1 MHEERIDRRRAD
13 ASIAAIAATQYGV
26 VTREQAHELGLT
38 DRQIRLRLENGR
50 WERLALHTFRIAGAP
65 VSWRQ
70 QLMAA
75 CLAAGPRAAASH
87 RSAAALH
94 RFDGFTPGIVEIT
107 VPHGRRDFRMTGVIV
122 HSSSN
127 WCDDDIGMAGGIPVS
142 TAERTLCTLAAVA
155 SEDRVESALDSAER
169 DRTVRRSDLAQVHDD
184 VRERGRTGVAAIGRI
199 LFRRAELAGIPQ
211 SVLERRML
219 RLLEQHGVA
228 LPACQV
234 PVRRPDG
241 RMAYLDFAY
250 RDLALGIEVD
260 GNIAHATP
268 TQRSADNVRGNGV
281 ALRDIRIIRFTYEQV
296 TREPQMVAATVRS
309 HLRSRR
315 AA

>member
-1 MHEERIDRRRAD
+1 MPAQSMDRRRAD
-13 ASIAAIAATQYGV
+13 ASIAAVAASQYGAFSRAQA
-26 VTREQAHELGLT
+26 RECGLT
-38 DRQIRLRLENGR
+38 DRQIRLRIASGR
-50 WERLALHTFRIAGAP
+50 WERLALHTFRIAGTTA
-65 VSWRQ
+65 SWRQ
-70 QLMAA
+70 RLLAA
-75 CLAAGPRAAASH
+75 CIAAGPGAAASH

-94 RFDGFTPGIVEIT
+94 RHDGFPPGIVEIT
-107 VPHGRRDFRMTGVIV
+107 VPHTRRDFRMDGVIV

-127 WCDDDIGMAGGIPVS
+127 WCDEDSALVDGIPVS
-142 TAERTLCTLAAVA
+142 TPERTLCTLAAVV
-155 SEDRVESALDSAER
+155 SEAQVESALDSAER
-169 DRTVRRSDLAQVHDD
+169 RGQVRRSDVTQVHDD
-184 VRERGRTGVAAIGRI
+184 VRERGRNGVAALARI
-199 LFRRAELAGIPQ
+199 LYRREELAGIPQ

-219 RLLEQHGVA
+219 RLLEDHGIA

-250 RDLALGIEVD
+250 RDLGLGIEVD

-268 TQRSADNVRGNGV
+268 TQRAADNKRANGV
-281 ALRDIRIIRFTYEQV
+281 MLRDIRLIRFTYEEV
-296 TREPQMVAATVRS
+296 MREPEMVAATVRS